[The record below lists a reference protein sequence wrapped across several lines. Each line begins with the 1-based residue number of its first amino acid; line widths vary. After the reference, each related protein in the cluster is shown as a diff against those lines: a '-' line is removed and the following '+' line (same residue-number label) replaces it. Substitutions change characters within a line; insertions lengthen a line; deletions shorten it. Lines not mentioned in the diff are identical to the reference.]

1 MYIVSFMLCAL
12 RVLLVLLCLLFLCFS
27 FFCPLS
33 FRCLRQ
39 LSTFNVRRSSGFEP
53 HPLDALK
60 IICKQNKLSSYALH
74 SMHNAVISD
83 PRHRRQLA
91 MELCARAFEFRTS
104 CFLRIFLNA
113 FVSVLFVGV
122 AWFAA
127 AEEHSGFRH
136 YLCREYLFHALGA
149 PAACITRSCWVR
161 NTKTW

>member
-1 MYIVSFMLCAL
+1 
-12 RVLLVLLCLLFLCFS
+12 
-27 FFCPLS
+27 
-33 FRCLRQ
+33 
-39 LSTFNVRRSSGFEP
+39 
-53 HPLDALK
+53 
-60 IICKQNKLSSYALH
+60 
-74 SMHNAVISD
+74 MHNAVISD

-136 YLCREYLFHALGA
+136 YLCREYLFHAMGA